1 MTTPS
6 SEINKLMAM
15 GIAASEENRWEDAKS
30 AFQSVLNKIPDHADA
45 MWRLGMAMFFT
56 GEADPAIDLI
66 ELSLGRDTDNA
77 GAHNALGFVFRTQ
90 DEFALAE
97 SHFRQAAALTP
108 DDADVLFNLG
118 VVLLRR
124 QNFADA
130 RQVLEKAK
138 TLAPKDSDIHLN
150 LGAALRK
157 NGEDDEA
164 EIVFRRAIALDGR
177 NGDAYRELAILLWE
191 QDQFSEAY
199 SASINALANDKDN
212 TATQQ
217 IHGVILFDLNES
229 QQAVPIFE
237 NILKDDPYNLKA
249 ILYLGRCQMALGN
262 VDRAIHAFER
272 ARDSEPNNAVVFR
285 YLREAYAMMRPAWL
299 TGMIGDS
306 KRNNAYQTAIDRIVT
321 TDDVVLDLGGSTG
334 SGLLPMMAA
343 RAGAQKVFTC
353 ESSQPISE
361 MTRRIIAVNGFNE
374 KITVLSKPS
383 KFLELKKDLNVP
395 ASVIIS
401 DILDV
406 TLVGGGV
413 LPVLRYASKYLTQDG
428 CKFIPAGAT
437 LFGQLLEWP
446 NERALIP
453 INEMNGFDIGEF
465 DVLRNPYAYHQF
477 HPSYEEHQLLS
488 EPFVLAEIDFAHI
501 PDAPVRSKKTMTASK
516 SGVGHAVAVWF
527 DLHFDED
534 ETFTTTSS
542 LSRNRWYQTA
552 HMLAQVLPVQSGQ
565 DFELVLGFNDFHLII
580 ETT

>member
-30 AFQSVLNKIPDHADA
+30 AFQSVLNKIPDHANA
-45 MWRLGMAMFFT
+45 MWRLGMAIFFT
-56 GEADPAIDLI
+56 GEADHAIDLI
-66 ELSLGRDTDNA
+66 ELSLGRNSDNA
-77 GAHNALGFVFRTQ
+77 DAHNALGFVFRTQ

-130 RQVLEKAK
+130 QQVLEKAK

-164 EIVFRRAIALDGR
+164 EIVFRRAIALDGQ

-212 TATQQ
+212 TATQL
-217 IHGVILFDLNES
+217 IHGTILFDLNGLE
-229 QQAVPIFE
+229 QAIPIFE
-237 NILKDDPYNLKA
+237 NILKDDPDNLNA
-249 ILYLGRCQMALGN
+249 VLYLGRCQMALGN

-272 ARDSEPNNAVVFR
+272 ARESEPNNAVVFR
-285 YLREAYAMMRPAWL
+285 YLRESYAMMRPEWL

-321 TDDVVLDLGGSTG
+321 PDDVVLDLGASTG

-343 RAGAQKVFTC
+343 RAGAQRVFTC
-353 ESSQPISE
+353 EPSPPIFE

-374 KITVLSKPS
+374 QITVLPKPP
-383 KFLELKKDLNVP
+383 KLLELEKDLNVP
-395 ASVIIS
+395 ASVIIA

-413 LPVLRYASKYLTQDG
+413 LPALRYASKHLTQDG
-428 CKFIPAGAT
+428 CKIIPAGAT

-477 HPSYEEHQLLS
+477 HPSYEEHRLLS

-501 PDAPVRSKKTMTASK
+501 PVAPVRSPKTMKASI

-527 DLHFDED
+527 DLHLDED
-534 ETFTTTSS
+534 EIFTTTSS

-552 HMLAQVLPVQSGQ
+552 HMLPQELPVQAGQ

-580 ETT
+580 ENT